1 MERSAHGRE
10 PLKDGAPP
18 MVELILVGARLE
30 APDSGIDACVMD
42 AAKRWPIA
50 ASVRPASSWQSH
62 MARARASDRFAA
74 FLPRWVSVAGAT

>member
-42 AAKRWPIA
+42 AAEALPD
-50 ASVRPASSWQSH
+50 SSERE
-62 MARARASDRFAA
+62 ARVFLAEPHCANAR
-74 FLPRWVSVAGAT
+74 LG